1 MKEYF
6 SYDVLVQLL
15 FSFVI
20 AVVMAAIPV
29 SIIGY
34 FYDYSFMD
42 VVKTSAMVVVGFYAV
57 FIVGMGLIFFLTAR
71 R

>member
-6 SYDVLVQLL
+6 SYDALVQLL

-42 VVKTSAMVVVGFYAV
+42 VLKTSAMVVVGFYSL
-57 FIVGMGLIFFLTAR
+57 FIVLMGLIFFLIAR

>member
-6 SYDVLVQLL
+6 SYDALVQLL

-42 VVKTSAMVVVGFYAV
+42 VVKTSAMVVVGFYAF
-57 FIVGMGLIFFLTAR
+57 FIVGMGLVFFLTAR